1 MEPSAA
7 RVQVRHWALVGSLAA
22 LAAVWARPHLWGIV
36 VGGATIGLSLFLYA
50 AGFTVVLRRASPRL
64 AIGILFVKLVAFL
77 GLGWLVFSASEE
89 LRPDPLGFAVG
100 LSCMPVAA
108 VWEAVRARRM

>member
-7 RVQVRHWALVGSLAA
+7 RVQLRHWALVGTLAA
-22 LAAVWARPHLWGIV
+22 LAAVSARPQLWGIV
-36 VGGATIGLSLFLYA
+36 IGGTAIGLSLFLYA
-50 AGFTVVLRRASPRL
+50 AGFSVVLRRGSRRL

-77 GLGWLVFSASEE
+77 GLGWLVFSASEA

-100 LSCMPVAA
+100 VSCMPVAA

>member
-1 MEPSAA
+1 
-7 RVQVRHWALVGSLAA
+7 
-22 LAAVWARPHLWGIV
+22 
-36 VGGATIGLSLFLYA
+36 
-50 AGFTVVLRRASPRL
+50 L

-77 GLGWLVFSASEE
+77 GLGWLVFAASEE

-100 LSCMPVAA
+100 VSCMPVAA

>member
-36 VGGATIGLSLFLYA
+36 VGGAAIGLSLFLYA

-100 LSCMPVAA
+100 VSCMPVAA

>member
-7 RVQVRHWALVGSLAA
+7 RVLIRHWVLVGSLAA
-22 LAAVWARPHLWGIV
+22 LAAVWARPHLWGVV
-36 VGGATIGLSLFLYA
+36 VGGGAIGLSLFLYA
-50 AGFTVVLRRASPRL
+50 AGFTVVLRRGSRRL

-77 GLGWLVFSASEE
+77 GLGWLVFSASQK

-100 LSCMPVAA
+100 VSCMPVAA

>member
-7 RVQVRHWALVGSLAA
+7 RVQLRHWALVGTLAA
-22 LAAVWARPHLWGIV
+22 LAAVSARPQLWGIV
-36 VGGATIGLSLFLYA
+36 IGGTAIGLSLFLYA
-50 AGFTVVLRRASPRL
+50 AGFSVVLRRGSRRL

-77 GLGWLVFSASEE
+77 GLGWLVFAASEE

-100 LSCMPVAA
+100 VTCMPVAA

>member
-7 RVQVRHWALVGSLAA
+7 RVQIRHWVLVGSLAA
-22 LAAVWARPHLWGIV
+22 LAAVWARSHLWGSV
-36 VGGATIGLSLFLYA
+36 LGGGAVGLSLLLYA
-50 AGFTVVLRRASPRL
+50 AGFAVVLRRGSTRL

-77 GLGWLVFSASEE
+77 GLGWLVFAASEE

-100 LSCMPVAA
+100 VTCMPVAA

>member
-7 RVQVRHWALVGSLAA
+7 RVQIRHWVLVGSLAA
-22 LAAVWARPHLWGIV
+22 LAAVWARSHLWGIV
-36 VGGATIGLSLFLYA
+36 LGGGAVGLSLLLYA
-50 AGFTVVLRRASPRL
+50 AGFAVVLRRGSTRL

-77 GLGWLVFSASEE
+77 GLGWLVFSASQK

-100 LSCMPVAA
+100 VSCMPVAA